1 MEFADGRWIGGREME
16 TKREYR
22 FTVIIESCE
31 EGGYF
36 ATCPVFPGCHV
47 EGESYEE
54 TISEMRL
61 AINAFIAD
69 YKEEGETIPEDDV
82 TVTTLRI
89 AV

>member
-1 MEFADGRWIGGREME
+1 V
-16 TKREYR
+16 KK
-22 FTVIIESCE
+22 
-31 EGGYF
+31 GGYF

-82 TVTTLRI
+82 TVTTFRSLK
-89 AV
+89 